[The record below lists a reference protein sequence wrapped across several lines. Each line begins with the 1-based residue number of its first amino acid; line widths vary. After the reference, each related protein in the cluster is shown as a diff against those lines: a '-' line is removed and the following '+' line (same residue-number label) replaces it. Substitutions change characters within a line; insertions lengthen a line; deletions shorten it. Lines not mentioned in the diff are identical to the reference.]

1 MFRRISGLTLL
12 LATSPVA
19 AQFGVGGGR
28 KNQGG
33 SFQELNEQAKQM
45 ADGGG
50 AAAGLDMGDLAKMMG
65 EVDPKMLE
73 DIAALGPQF
82 EEVMKIMAEM
92 TPEDLEKQM
101 QEAMEMMQGG
111 DILQNMLQNQDE
123 IFKTLE
129 ETGQVDAEELA
140 KFKAD
145 PEYFEMKMKDSFD
158 QMSQM
163 FSDPDVLKVAS
174 ESMQGMQDLYNNPG
188 AMDSMMQE
196 LLSDF
201 DDDEKIEE
209 VRQMFLTNP
218 EVGVPGMKE
227 MFEGDEMQAILQ
239 DPKKWRETVKEGQG
253 FLNQGVGA
261 GVGEL

>member
-1 MFRRISGLTLL
+1 M
-12 LATSPVA
+12 
-19 AQFGVGGGR
+19 Q
-28 KNQGG
+28 
-33 SFQELNEQAKQM
+33 
-45 ADGGG
+45 
-50 AAAGLDMGDLAKMMG
+50 
-65 EVDPKMLE
+65 KML
-73 DIAALGPQF
+73 QH
-82 EEVMKIMAEM
+82 
-92 TPEDLEKQM
+92 
-101 QEAMEMMQGG
+101 
-111 DILQNMLQNQDE
+111 QDE
-123 IFKTLE
+123 ILKTLE

-145 PEYFEMKMKDSFD
+145 PEYFEMKMKESFD
-158 QMSQM
+158 QMQQM
-163 FSDPDVLKVAS
+163 FSDPDILKVAS
-174 ESMQGMQDLYNNPG
+174 DSMKGMQDLYNNPG

-218 EVGVPGMKE
+218 ELGASGLKE
-227 MFEGDEMQAILQ
+227 MFEGAEMQEILQ

>member
-1 MFRRISGLTLL
+1 
-12 LATSPVA
+12 
-19 AQFGVGGGR
+19 
-28 KNQGG
+28 
-33 SFQELNEQAKQM
+33 M

-50 AAAGLDMGDLAKMMG
+50 AAAGFDMGELSKMMG

-73 DIAALGPQF
+73 EMASLGPQF
-82 EEVMKIMAEM
+82 DEMMKLMAEM
-92 TPEDLEKQM
+92 SPEDLEKQM
-101 QEAMEMMQGG
+101 KDAMEMMQG
-111 DILQNMLQNQDE
+111 DDMMQNMLQHQDE
-123 IFKTLE
+123 ILKTLE

-145 PEYFEMKMKDSFD
+145 PEYFEMKMKESFD
-158 QMSQM
+158 QMQQM
-163 FSDPDVLKVAS
+163 FSDPDMLKVAS
-174 ESMQGMQDLYNNPG
+174 ESMQGMQDLYKNPG

-218 EVGVPGMKE
+218 ELGASGLKE
-227 MFEGDEMQAILQ
+227 MFEGDEMQEILQ